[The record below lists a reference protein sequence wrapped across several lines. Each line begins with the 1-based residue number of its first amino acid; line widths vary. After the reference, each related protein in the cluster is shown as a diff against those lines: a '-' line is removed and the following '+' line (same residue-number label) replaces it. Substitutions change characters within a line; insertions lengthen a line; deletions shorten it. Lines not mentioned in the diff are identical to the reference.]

1 MLRWF
6 PSRNRPLAAARR
18 YRTVLDERTPGLLLK
33 LPRLAQTLSEGRDYL
48 HRRVLYDQVLE
59 YDRRCGTQVAAA
71 VVGEKREPL
80 LRELTGF
87 MLTAFHDE
95 LWAIYSD
102 VPDAPDAPLPLLL
115 TDALYFEIYR
125 GLPPISSDY
134 VRYRNPDLEDPK
146 TAPAFKW
153 GQSVAGILGTLDI
166 PFSLMMSQQCPLIL
180 AVSRKLVRFAL
191 FDEPIEAPATTGES
205 K

>member
-1 MLRWF
+1 MMFHWF
-6 PSRNRPLAAARR
+6 PFRFRNRPLAAARR
-18 YRTVLDERTPGLLLK
+18 HRAILDERTPGLLSR
-33 LPRLAQTLSEGRDYL
+33 LPLLVQTLSEGRDYL
-48 HRRVLYDQVLE
+48 HRRVLYDYVLE
-59 YDRRCGTQVAAA
+59 YDLRCGTRVAPA

-95 LWAIYSD
+95 LLVIY
-102 VPDAPDAPLPLLL
+102 PDSPLPMLL
-115 TDALYFEIYR
+115 TDALYFEMYQC
-125 GLPPISSDY
+125 LPPISSDY
-134 VRYRNPDLEDPK
+134 VRYQNPDLEDPR

-180 AVSRKLVRFAL
+180 NVSRKLIRFAL
-191 FDEPIEAPATTGES
+191 FDEPIEAPSMGTPSTEPA
-205 K
+205 